1 MTQYTENGTLV
12 NLINL
17 TPHAVNFVTADGR
30 QVDVQPEGVV
40 ARLEQKDVFSRWI
53 GRIPVYKTE
62 YGQVQ
67 NLPDPQP
74 DTIYIVSGMV
84 LSQVP
89 SSEMMQ
95 GRSSEPAA
103 SRRSASLL
111 AILPKKPVTKSWLCP
126 NDMSKRHKEAF
137 GFLFFVSFCIFT
149 QKKQRAFP
157 DHTGTPTISSFCLAS
172 FNVFSICYIYTKFL

>member
-1 MTQYTENGTLV
+1 MTQYTENGYLV

-30 QVDVQPEGVV
+30 QVDVQPEGII
-40 ARLEQKDVFSRWI
+40 ARLEQHDVLSRWI

-62 YGQVQ
+62 YGEVQ

-89 SSEMMQ
+89 ERDDVLSPGALIRNDAGQVIGAGGFKEERQFTSN
-95 GRSSEPAA
+95 P
-103 SRRSASLL
+103 
-111 AILPKKPVTKSWLCP
+111 PKKKASYKELVVF
-126 NDMSKRHKEAF
+126 KRY
-137 GFLFFVSFCIFT
+137 VQTS
-149 QKKQRAFP
+149 
-157 DHTGTPTISSFCLAS
+157 
-172 FNVFSICYIYTKFL
+172 

>member
-1 MTQYTENGTLV
+1 MTKYSENGALV

-30 QVDVQPEGVV
+30 QIDVQPEGII
-40 ARLEQKDVFSRWI
+40 ARLEQKDVLSRWI

-62 YGQVQ
+62 YGEVQ

-89 SSEMMQ
+89 E
-95 GRSSEPAA
+95 RDDV
-103 SRRSASLL
+103 L
-111 AILPKKPVTKSWLCP
+111 APGALIRNDAGQVIGAGGFKEECWFTSTSPK
-126 NDMSKRHKEAF
+126 
-137 GFLFFVSFCIFT
+137 
-149 QKKQRAFP
+149 
-157 DHTGTPTISSFCLAS
+157 
-172 FNVFSICYIYTKFL
+172 

>member
-1 MTQYTENGTLV
+1 MTQYITEGTTI

-17 TPHAVNFVTADGR
+17 TPHPVNFVTADGD
-30 QVDVQPEGVV
+30 QVDVAPEGII
-40 ARLEQKDVFSRWI
+40 ARLEQHDVLSRWV

-89 SSEMMQ
+89 ERDDVLSP
-95 GRSSEPAA
+95 GALIR
-103 SRRSASLL
+103 
-111 AILPKKPVTKSWLCP
+111 
-126 NDMSKRHKEAF
+126 NDAGQVVGAGGFKEE
-137 GFLFFVSFCIFT
+137 C
-149 QKKQRAFP
+149 
-157 DHTGTPTISSFCLAS
+157 
-172 FNVFSICYIYTKFL
+172 